1 MKGKTFHELCGHVLM
16 CDLIL
21 IDVTQHMNE
30 LNMNLH
36 CVKHFTEMFD
46 KRTVFERKL

>member
-1 MKGKTFHELCGHVLM
+1 MKGKTFHELLDHVWI

-30 LNMNLH
+30 LNMNVH
-36 CVKHFTEMFD
+36 GVNHFTEMFD